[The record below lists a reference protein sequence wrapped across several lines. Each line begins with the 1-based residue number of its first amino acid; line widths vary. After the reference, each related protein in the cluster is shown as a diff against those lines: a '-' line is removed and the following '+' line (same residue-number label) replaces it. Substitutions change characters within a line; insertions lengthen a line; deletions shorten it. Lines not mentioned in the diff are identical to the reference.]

1 MLIWPIEYT
10 DYNGV
15 KQKENFYFNL
25 TQSELIEMDAMLPGG
40 FEETYKLIRE
50 KNDIPA
56 LMTAFKTLLLKAY
69 GIKHPD
75 GKRFEKSKEISD
87 AFEQSPAYDK
97 LFMSLVQDDGE
108 MSSKFIKGIL
118 PKGPNQSNESTQ
130 PITNVAF
137 GTSSNT

>member
-1 MLIWPIEYT
+1 MLIWPVEYV
-10 DYNGV
+10 DYNEV
-15 KQKENFYFNL
+15 RCTEKLYFNL

-40 FEETYKLIRE
+40 MEETFKLINE

-56 LMTAFKTLLLKAY
+56 LMTAFKTILLKAY
-69 GIKHPD
+69 GIKHAD

-87 AFEQSPAYDK
+87 AFEQSPAYDA

-118 PKGPNQSNESTQ
+118 PKIPNQPQAPST
-130 PITNVAF
+130 TVMNAAV
-137 GTSSNT
+137 GTISNT

>member
-15 KQKENFYFNL
+15 NCKENFYFNL

-40 FEETYKLIRE
+40 MEETFKLIRE

-56 LMTAFKTLLLKAY
+56 LMTAFKTILLKSY
-69 GIKHPD
+69 GIKHAD

-97 LFMSLVQDDGE
+97 FFMSLVTDDGE

-118 PKGPNQSNESTQ
+118 PKDPKQS
-130 PITNVAF
+130 ITDVAF